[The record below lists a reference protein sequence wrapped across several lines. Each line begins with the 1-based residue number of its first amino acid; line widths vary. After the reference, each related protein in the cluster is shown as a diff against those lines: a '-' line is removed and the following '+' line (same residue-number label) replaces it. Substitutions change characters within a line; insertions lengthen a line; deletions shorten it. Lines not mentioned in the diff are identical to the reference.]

1 VDNFDRFTNSVNI
14 EELINTNCEN
24 GKRRMK
30 TKEAAP
36 YLENDDIVCVGRVL
50 GRRENVKR
58 ENKTQKPMQCPNTG
72 IGFRFLFFLFTF
84 SLLLSKTSF

>member
-50 GRRENVKR
+50 GR
-58 ENKTQKPMQCPNTG
+58 
-72 IGFRFLFFLFTF
+72 
-84 SLLLSKTSF
+84 